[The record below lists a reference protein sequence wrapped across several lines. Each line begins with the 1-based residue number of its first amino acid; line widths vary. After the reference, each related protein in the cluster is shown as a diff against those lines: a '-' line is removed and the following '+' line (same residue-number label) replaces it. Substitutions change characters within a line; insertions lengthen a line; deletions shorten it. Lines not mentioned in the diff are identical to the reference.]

1 MLLAKEKEEE
11 QGADS
16 RSSSRRSS
24 FSASS
29 YLGSSSS
36 TSSTSTGTPSTSTP
50 SSFLA
55 SLARATN
62 DPNASPSSFLSLLI
76 RPVQMVP
83 RYRLLLDRLVEVAAK
98 DEAKNKD
105 KNMSTNKN
113 SATAAAAAA
122 ASDES
127 SDWCSRLEGG
137 QRDWCS
143 LEERLDLEHAGQAV
157 QQVAAKLNDSLKVN
171 CSWCLSSY
179 FFYNADAQSAW
190 NWIVVVC

>member
-16 RSSSRRSS
+16 RSSSSSRRSS

-50 SSFLA
+50 SSSFLA

-98 DEAKNKD
+98 DEAKNRD

-113 SATAAAAAA
+113 SAAAV
-122 ASDES
+122 SDES
-127 SDWCSRLEGG
+127 SDWCSSLEGG

-171 CSWCLSSY
+171 CSWCLSSS
-179 FFYNADAQSAW
+179 FSYNADAQSAW